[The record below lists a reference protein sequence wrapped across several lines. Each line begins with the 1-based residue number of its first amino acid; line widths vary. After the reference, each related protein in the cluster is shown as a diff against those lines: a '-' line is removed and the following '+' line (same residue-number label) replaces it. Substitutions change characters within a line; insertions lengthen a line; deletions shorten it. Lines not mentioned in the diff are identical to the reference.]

1 MIELIK
7 QDFIDFY
14 NSHKNIYNLS
24 FHIFCGFMYM
34 SLLFSLSKKYKNS
47 LLIMYVLLMF
57 FLFQNLFLIFII
69 FIILFTLLFII
80 NKYKLSFTNSFLLFF
95 SFYFLPELS
104 HILTN
109 EPTVLNLNN
118 ITPLSIFTN
127 VFCLLPFS
135 LMSLFNSK

>member
-24 FHIFCGFMYM
+24 FHIFCGFMFM

-47 LLIMYVLLMF
+47 LLIIYVLLIF

-69 FIILFTLLFII
+69 FIILFTLLFVI

-109 EPTVLNLNN
+109 ETTVLNVNN

-135 LMSLFNSK
+135 LISLFYSK